1 MRTFF
6 EAVRQFGWRK
16 ASKILLFYQEKR
28 VKRKHINDWNVSYP
42 GRYIDKFRM
51 LWFLWATHRKVAQN
65 GRLDGHPAWVVVSK
79 IAKRREN
86 NRFSQETTKRAHK
99 IICPLSVNAN
109 FRTGRLRLNL
119 NPLNLMRWIDS
130 WPFDRTWKPG
140 WIDST
145 AGLWISS
152 ESSSWRRVAR
162 ESRSRRRHQI
172 FLYGPGRLRRGQIQC
187 CSIISRDFRRFSR
200 TRFTQWIF
208 CIFNWRRPLGAFD

>member
-1 MRTFF
+1 M
-6 EAVRQFGWRK
+6 
-16 ASKILLFYQEKR
+16 
-28 VKRKHINDWNVSYP
+28 KRKHINDWNVSYP
-42 GRYIDKFRM
+42 GWYIDKFRM

-109 FRTGRLRLNL
+109 FRTGGLRLNL

-130 WPFDRTWKPG
+130 WPFDKTWKPG

-162 ESRSRRRHQI
+162 ESRSRRRRHI
-172 FLYGPGRLRRGQIQC
+172 FFCTDRAGYDGDRFNAVRLFHVISGDSAERDSLDESSAFLIEGAHWSEADLNRMWIGSYLTLYL
-187 CSIISRDFRRFSR
+187 SDSH
-200 TRFTQWIF
+200 
-208 CIFNWRRPLGAFD
+208 PLCVNLA